1 METAEYLKV
10 HCMKIGFLPFIIY
23 IAPYSYLRPQGLSS
37 SLMALFN
44 KDFAFHSI
52 GSSAGFSLL
61 SGFQLAGFGF
71 SCPIN
76 PINISK

>member
-23 IAPYSYLRPQGLSS
+23 IAPYSYLRPQGLSAF
-37 SLMALFN
+37 LMALLN

-52 GSSAGFSLL
+52 GSSTGFNLL
-61 SGFQLAGFGF
+61 SGFQLSSF
-71 SCPIN
+71 SFSWPIN